1 MPYQLQAC
9 TAGQVEERLDA
20 SELET
25 AELEDRIEE
34 LEIPIDEDERELDDT
49 GVLDTGVDDWTLEDV
64 AVPQIGPVT
73 GGVSIAPPLAFTCK
87 PKDTFWP
94 GWIVPFQ
101 LRLVAEYG
109 LEPPIVEFQLPDKRL
124 VT

>member
-1 MPYQLQAC
+1 MPYQLHAC

-34 LEIPIDEDERELDDT
+34 LEIAIDEDERELD
-49 GVLDTGVDDWTLEDV
+49 DTGVDDWTLEDV